1 MSGASI
7 TSAFTPTAN
16 DGLIVA
22 DVNGDLVK
30 RSASSVLNASAWLI
44 GGNTLGASGDLGTND
59 AFGLNIRTNSASRIT
74 VSATGDVAV
83 LGTAGTP
90 NLTLTSVSGVA
101 AATVPVGFDRALIAN
116 NTGQVSQASFS
127 AILASGAWTLTGNAG
142 TNPAT
147 NFLGTTDAQP
157 LAIRTNNAERIRV
170 LSTGEVGIGTS
181 TPLTNA
187 RMSIANIAATTGRGV
202 DIDMATQADI
212 QGIRIR
218 NLGAPGTDGAGI
230 VIGSTAN
237 GTGTGIRIGST
248 TAEVFRPNIGI
259 AVQATSNGYTF
270 VPNTSGAAIAY
281 RAGNTANAD
290 RPRIGFEAYTR
301 GTAGADAVAV
311 RGNANAA
318 SAAAFGVAGHFL
330 TEGSTGI
337 LWPLLVSSANNN
349 NVYLGS
355 SAADVPAEI
364 STLVGSTNANTT
376 YMFNARM
383 SGTATFVGSTSGTVS
398 LVAPAVAGT
407 QAYTLPS
414 ALPVA
419 NNHVMVSTTG
429 GIMSWA
435 DPATL
440 LATTFWRTTG
450 NAGTNPA
457 TNFLGTTDN
466 VSLRFRTNNAE
477 RMVIDNTGRVGIGGS
492 LTPTDALD
500 VDNGNLRIS
509 TSGAGTAGSLRLE
522 EDAAN
527 GNNYIGFRA
536 PAALASDRTYTLP
549 SALGTVGQVLVIT
562 ATGGGNATLDWGTD
576 GTSIFEERPGSNAG
590 IRRRAAYLFGTSP
603 DGLVDIYANDFQG
616 RRALASQTASGN
628 YSGTFSGQSNTAS
641 GTNTVIV
648 GGISNRATNTN
659 GGVLAGSSN
668 TANGTA
674 SVIVGGTTNTT
685 NGNNN
690 FIGAGTSNTAG
701 GSDAA
706 IVAGNLNALSNSAN
720 NGFIGGGQQNSIG
733 NATSSAILGGE
744 SNTIGASAHRS
755 AILGGSNN
763 EISSTNPNSAIWGG
777 QGLTIN
783 SARTAGINLN
793 NGAGTASMTVNSL
806 NTIVLGNGDVW
817 LANTNNT
824 ASALRFYEP
833 QAATGTFPA
842 AATQYTSFRA
852 GAQTVNIDYTLPTA
866 LPVANNH
873 VMVSSTAGIMA
884 WADPAALV
892 GNSFWALGGNAVA
905 SAQNLGTT
913 SNFALPIIT
922 NNVERMRINATG
934 EVGIGT
940 TAAAGY
946 SLHVGGTAGTPN
958 VRLASVGGAAN
969 ATAWVPTANDG
980 VITADN
986 NGDLSKRT
994 AQAVVNAGLSTLS
1007 GTVNLT
1013 AGSTSIVVPNTNVTA
1028 TSRIVVT
1035 YEDAS
1040 AAGFVATMVTTRVVG
1055 ASFTVAFSGPIPA
1068 GATGRLHYIIVNP

>member
-1 MSGASI
+1 MKSFIAHIRTLATAAMLLVLAVAASVTAVAQLPVRSRDVQLISDNNTNYTSLQSVNGQTSNWTLVLPPTAGATGSLITTTVSGSTATASWLTPGTEGQALIITGGVPAWGTPASGWLLLGNAGTNPATNFLGTTDAQPLVIRTNNIERFRINAAGEVGIGTTAVAGYSLHVAGTAGTANVRLGSVSGASI

-44 GGNTLGASGDLGTND
+44 GGNTLGAAGDLGTND
-59 AFGLNIRTNSASRIT
+59 AFGLNIRTNGVSRIT

-127 AILASGAWTLTGNAG
+127 AILASGAWTL
-142 TNPAT
+142 
-147 NFLGTTDAQP
+147 
-157 LAIRTNNAERIRV
+157 
-170 LSTGEVGIGTS
+170 
-181 TPLTNA
+181 
-187 RMSIANIAATTGRGV
+187 
-202 DIDMATQADI
+202 
-212 QGIRIR
+212 
-218 NLGAPGTDGAGI
+218 
-230 VIGSTAN
+230 
-237 GTGTGIRIGST
+237 
-248 TAEVFRPNIGI
+248 
-259 AVQATSNGYTF
+259 
-270 VPNTSGAAIAY
+270 
-281 RAGNTANAD
+281 
-290 RPRIGFEAYTR
+290 
-301 GTAGADAVAV
+301 
-311 RGNANAA
+311 
-318 SAAAFGVAGHFL
+318 
-330 TEGSTGI
+330 
-337 LWPLLVSSANNN
+337 
-349 NVYLGS
+349 
-355 SAADVPAEI
+355 
-364 STLVGSTNANTT
+364 
-376 YMFNARM
+376 
-383 SGTATFVGSTSGTVS
+383 
-398 LVAPAVAGT
+398 
-407 QAYTLPS
+407 
-414 ALPVA
+414 
-419 NNHVMVSTTG
+419 
-429 GIMSWA
+429 
-435 DPATL
+435 
-440 LATTFWRTTG
+440 TG

-616 RRALASQTASGN
+616 RRTLASQTASGN

-648 GGISNRATNTN
+648 GGISNSATNTN